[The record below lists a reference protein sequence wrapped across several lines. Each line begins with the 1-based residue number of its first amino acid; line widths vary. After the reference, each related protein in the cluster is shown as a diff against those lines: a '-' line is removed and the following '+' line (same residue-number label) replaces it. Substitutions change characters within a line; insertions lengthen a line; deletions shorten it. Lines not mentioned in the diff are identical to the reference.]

1 MGVGHRNGRVGMF
14 DKDVGGVRDGR
25 KPEVAATAQL
35 SDPRAFGRQQ
45 SRVCRGEGQ
54 QRLRRG
60 WGQDWEEGYGE
71 RRGGGGG
78 GRGVQRPP
86 AAAGPGYGTETCWRE
101 HRGRMTKREAERRE
115 SV

>member
-78 GRGVQRPP
+78 GG
-86 AAAGPGYGTETCWRE
+86 AGC
-101 HRGRMTKREAERRE
+101 RGRLQLLGRVMGQKRVGE
-115 SV
+115 STGAG